1 MEKPHQLNMIG
12 LSLVAFLTY
21 MIMSGLLTQIGV
33 IIGPLSTHLKLPVT
47 DTAALF
53 SYLTGGTFAGTFISM
68 LVYQRFSIAII
79 FRIAYLTLV
88 SVLIAMVVLQIN
100 IASTFAAMLFVL
112 GVCCGVGLSGG
123 AVIISK
129 IYINDQKRASAFLA
143 TDCSFSLAGYIFPT
157 LAAALGAAGFL
168 WSIGYSSVAVLAIMV
183 LASTLFIRFP
193 ETIPQQDVNTEKA
206 PSIWTLRVFLFS
218 IALCIYLISQTS
230 FLTWAPQYLQTRFGL
245 PAEEA
250 AAAVGNYWGP
260 SIFGLLSATYLI
272 TRVPTRLFLMSV
284 SLLAVIIA
292 AVLYFT
298 TEPQVFLKVTL
309 ALGFLT
315 SCIFKIGISV
325 GSQQIPKAPPILITF
340 LLCSAT
346 MGSTL
351 APVVS
356 AKVVALFG
364 VHSAILLTLFGFSC
378 VTILFALCLMIEKRQ
393 KQVSSKNGYA
403 VAME

>member
-1 MEKPHQLNMIG
+1 MEKSPSFNMIG

-33 IIGPLSTHLKLPVT
+33 IIGPLSNHLKIPIT

-68 LVYQRFSIAII
+68 LVYQRFSIVTI
-79 FRIAYLTLV
+79 FRVVYVTLV
-88 SVLIAMVVLQIN
+88 AVLLALIALQIDS
-100 IASTFAAMLFVL
+100 ASIFATMLFIL
-112 GVCCGVGLSGG
+112 GICCGVGLSGG
-123 AVIISK
+123 AVIISN
-129 IYINDQKRASAFLA
+129 IYLDDQKRASAFLA
-143 TDCSFSLAGYIFPT
+143 TDCSFSLAGYVFPT
-157 LAAALGAAGFL
+157 LAAALGAAGYL
-168 WSIGYSSVAVLAIMV
+168 WSIGYGSVGILAGLVLA
-183 LASTLFIRFP
+183 ATAFIRFP
-193 ETIPQQDVNTEKA
+193 DTVQQHQTETGEAT
-206 PSIWTLRVFLFS
+206 SIWTTRVFLIS

-245 PAEEA
+245 PPTEA
-250 AAAVGNYWGP
+250 ATAVGNYWGP

-272 TRVPTRLFLMSV
+272 TRVPTRPFLMSV
-284 SLLAVIIA
+284 SILAVLLAT
-292 AVLYFT
+292 VLYFT
-298 TEPQVFLKVTL
+298 NDPQLFLNVTL

-325 GSQQIPKAPPILITF
+325 GSQQIQQAPPILVTF

-356 AKVVALFG
+356 AKIVDLYG
-364 VHSAILLTLFGFSC
+364 VHSAILLTLLGFSC
-378 VTILFALCLMIEKRQ
+378 VTVLFAMCLIIEKRQ
-393 KQVSSKNGYA
+393 KRPLQALLY
-403 VAME
+403 

>member
-1 MEKPHQLNMIG
+1 MEKSPQFKMIS

-68 LVYQRFSIAII
+68 LVYQRFSIAFIV
-79 FRIAYLTLV
+79 RVAYVTLV
-88 SVLIAMVVLQIN
+88 SVLIAMVVFQVN
-100 IASTFAAMLFVL
+100 SASTFAAMLFVL
-112 GVCCGVGLSGG
+112 GICCGVGLSGG

-129 IYINDQKRASAFLA
+129 IYLNDQNRASAFLA
-143 TDCSFSLAGYIFPT
+143 TDCSFSLAGYVFPT
-157 LAAALGAAGFL
+157 LAAALGAAGVL
-168 WSIGYSSVAVLAIMV
+168 WSIGYSSVAVLAVVVII
-183 LASTLFIRFP
+183 STIFIHFP
-193 ETIPQQDVNTEKA
+193 ETIPQHDTKTEKG
-206 PSIWTLRVFLFS
+206 PSIWTIRVFLIS
-218 IALCIYLISQTS
+218 IALCIYLLSQTS

-245 PAEEA
+245 PPEEA

-272 TRVPTRLFLMSV
+272 TKVPTRLFLMSV
-284 SLLAVIIA
+284 SILAVLLA

-298 TEPQVFLKVTL
+298 TAPQIFLKVTL

-325 GSQQIPKAPPILITF
+325 GSQQIPRAPPILVTF

-356 AKVVALFG
+356 AKVVALYG
-364 VHSAILLTLFGFSC
+364 VHSAILLTLSGFSC

-393 KQVSSKNGYA
+393 KQVSSASDCA
-403 VAME
+403 VA